1 MNSSTKLQKEAK
13 LMKREFTTNRYKYR
27 ACLHSIPSKPDLQH
41 NTSIRVRAKEISP
54 LCNREF
60 NKLVLEA
67 VDAGLSSLGDS
78 PKQAIYFHL
87 EKAFKIKRSEIPG
100 RIEEFTNALEQIFGL
115 GAKLVEIQI
124 MKLLYEKVGQAFVY
138 FPEKDDLLFTEYMK
152 QLGCQIIP
160 TSLSLSASHAR

>member
-1 MNSSTKLQKEAK
+1 MSSSTKLQKGAK
-13 LMKREFTTNRYKYR
+13 LMKREFTTNWYIYR

-41 NTSIRVRAKEISP
+41 NTSTGVCVKEISP
-54 LCNREF
+54 LCNHEF

-78 PKQAIYFHL
+78 PKQAIYFYL

-100 RIEEFTNALEQIFGL
+100 RIEEFANALEQIFGH

-124 MKLLYEKVGQAFVY
+124 MKLLYEKVEQAFVY
-138 FPEKDDLLFTEYMK
+138 FPEKDDLLFTEYMEAAR
-152 QLGCQIIP
+152 
-160 TSLSLSASHAR
+160 LSNDSN

>member
-13 LMKREFTTNRYKYR
+13 LMKREFTTNWYIYR
-27 ACLHSIPSKPDLQH
+27 ACLHSIPAKPDLQRDT
-41 NTSIRVRAKEISP
+41 NVRVRAKEVSP

-78 PKQAIYFHL
+78 PKQAIYFYL
-87 EKAFKIKRSEIPG
+87 EKTFKIKRSEIPKK
-100 RIEEFTNALEQIFGL
+100 IEEFATALEQIFGH

-124 MKLLYEKVGQAFVY
+124 MKLLYEKIGQAFVY
-138 FPEKDDLLFTEYMK
+138 FPEKDDLLFTEYME
-152 QLGCQIIP
+152 
-160 TSLSLSASHAR
+160 AARLPDDSN

>member
-13 LMKREFTTNRYKYR
+13 LMKHEFTTNWYIYR
-27 ACLHSIPSKPDLQH
+27 TCMHSIPTKPDLQRDT
-41 NTSIRVRAKEISP
+41 NVRARAKEVSP

-67 VDAGLSSLGDS
+67 VDAGLSSLGES
-78 PKQAIYFHL
+78 PKHAVYFYL
-87 EKAFKIKRSEIPG
+87 EKTFKIKRTEIPEK
-100 RIEEFTNALEQIFGL
+100 IEEFTNALEQIFGR

-138 FPEKDDLLFTEYMK
+138 FPEKDDLLFIEYMEAAR
-152 QLGCQIIP
+152 
-160 TSLSLSASHAR
+160 LSDDSN

>member
-1 MNSSTKLQKEAK
+1 MNSSTKLQNEAK
-13 LMKREFTTNRYKYR
+13 LMKREFTTNWYIYR
-27 ACLHSIPSKPDLQH
+27 ACLHSIPTKPDLQRDT
-41 NTSIRVRAKEISP
+41 NVRVRAKEVSP

-78 PKQAIYFHL
+78 PKQAVYFYL
-87 EKAFKIKRSEIPG
+87 EKTFKIKRSEIPKK
-100 RIEEFTNALEQIFGL
+100 IEEFANALEQIFGH

-138 FPEKDDLLFTEYMK
+138 FPEKNDLLFTEY
-152 QLGCQIIP
+152 LEAAR
-160 TSLSLSASHAR
+160 LSSDSN